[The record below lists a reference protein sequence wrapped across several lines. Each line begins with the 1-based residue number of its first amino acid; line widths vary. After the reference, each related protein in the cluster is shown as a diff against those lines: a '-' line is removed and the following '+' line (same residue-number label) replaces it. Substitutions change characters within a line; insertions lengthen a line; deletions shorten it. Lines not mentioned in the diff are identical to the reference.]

1 MDLQNFK
8 STLCLKMAKQD
19 KKNLIRYLVLVNK
32 VDFYFL
38 LYLILHIMSV
48 CVCVRVRRCCSLS
61 AMRPP
66 TMTWAWKASVC
77 SAARS
82 ERYFILSIVV
92 LIQSGFDEQLCL
104 SRFFPVV
111 VAAAAAVAVAGFW

>member
-1 MDLQNFK
+1 MDLQKFK

-19 KKNLIRYLVLVNK
+19 KKNLIRYLLLVNK
-32 VDFYFL
+32 VDFYLL
-38 LYLILHIMSV
+38 LYLILHMCV
-48 CVCVRVRRCCSLS
+48 CVCVRRCCSLS
-61 AMRPP
+61 ARRPP
-66 TMTWAWKASVC
+66 PMTWAWKVSVC

-104 SRFFPVV
+104 FLLLLLLLLQWQDSGERE
-111 VAAAAAVAVAGFW
+111 